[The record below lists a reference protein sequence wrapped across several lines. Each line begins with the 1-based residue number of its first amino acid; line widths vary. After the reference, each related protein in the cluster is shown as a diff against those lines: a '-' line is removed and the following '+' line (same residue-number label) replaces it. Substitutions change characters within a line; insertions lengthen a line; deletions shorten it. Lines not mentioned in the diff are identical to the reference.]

1 MRPFLCVSCLA
12 LIAVGAAACEQYDHV
27 YVNEGRVC
35 VEPAAVEAFGEGDVL
50 TLTVRADECISAC
63 AQDADATCTA
73 VRHGDQ
79 IEVVS
84 EGHWN
89 EPGGGACI
97 ALCAALDA
105 ECIVEDVPPGD
116 YEIVHGGEGFALSLP
131 SELEAG
137 CLAGE

>member
-1 MRPFLCVSCLA
+1 MRPFLACSCLA
-12 LIAVGAAACEQYDHV
+12 VITLGVSACEPYDHV

-35 VEPAAVEAFGEGDVL
+35 VEPAEVEAFGGGDVL

-63 AQDADATCTA
+63 AEDADATCAA
-73 VRHGDQ
+73 VRDGDR

-84 EGHWN
+84 EAHYN
-89 EPGGGACI
+89 EGSGACI
-97 ALCAALDA
+97 ALCATLDA

-116 YEIVHGGEGFALSLP
+116 YTIVHGGDSHTLTLP

-137 CLAGE
+137 CLEPS